1 VLFPRRWIPAHAYG
15 HPDFVRGH
23 RLIRTV
29 PAGELVTTEDFLT
42 PSEIMDNSLPKRREP
57 KEIRATT
64 DPCSDFVRPQS
75 RVDVVVVAEEDGKR
89 KSMVLLCEMP
99 VLFVDTIII
108 QKAGMCPI
116 QTGTVTLNAT
126 PDQREIL
133 SLAAGLGEFFLVI
146 AESKD

>member
-1 VLFPRRWIPAHAYG
+1 
-15 HPDFVRGH
+15 
-23 RLIRTV
+23 
-29 PAGELVTTEDFLT
+29 
-42 PSEIMDNSLPKRREP
+42 
-57 KEIRATT
+57 
-64 DPCSDFVRPQS
+64 
-75 RVDVVVVAEEDGKR
+75 
-89 KSMVLLCEMP
+89 
-99 VLFVDTIII
+99 VDTIII